1 MLAWAHPRACGENA
15 SQSLGKLGGL
25 GSSPRMRGKLEL
37 SVDLTLHDRLIPA
50 HAGKTPTDCA
60 TPLDPAAHPRACG
73 ENSPANRLPWLQR
86 GSSPRMRGKQLRA
99 NRLAA
104 RLRLIPA
111 HAGKTKI
118 SGEFYQEYGAHP
130 RACGENLAA
139 QSGLCDSKGSSPRMR
154 GKRHDPDGGMVR
166 TGLIPAH
173 AGKTHFYSLYIG
185 ISWAHPRA
193 CGENAGELRK
203 FSGYVG
209 SSPRMRGKHFIKAK
223 LRDRLGLIPAH
234 AGKTGSTASP
244 REDAEAHPR
253 ACGENID

>member
-193 CGENAGELRK
+193 CGENTSSKPSCVIAL
-203 FSGYVG
+203 G
-209 SSPRMRGKHFIKAK
+209 SSPRMRGKLVPLPRHAK
-223 LRDRLGLIPAH
+223 TRRLIPAH
-234 AGKTGSTASP
+234 AGKTSTDKRGRNSL
-244 REDAEAHPR
+244 RAHPR
-253 ACGENID
+253 ACGEN